1 MNKNVFHF
9 ICRLRLLLALVACL
23 AAHRVAADE
32 DIVITNPLNISYRF
46 YNDKNTPVHRTT
58 ADPVIVLYHD
68 DYYLFASHSSG
79 YWYSHDL
86 RSWTYV
92 RTQTLLTAEA
102 WAPAV
107 FVYDDAI
114 YYLGMGE
121 ERLFRS
127 TDPKNDKWED
137 VPNELPTLGDPA
149 FFLDNDGR
157 VYAYYGLSA
166 GGYIYGFE
174 VDPKQDWKVVSP
186 VVELIPNQGNRFG
199 WEVPGDNNEK
209 TGEKGWNEG
218 ACITR
223 QGDWYYLM
231 YATPGTEYTSYCSGV
246 YVSKSPLGPYT
257 PMDGAPFASK
267 PTGFITGGGHGHPFV
282 DRYGN
287 QWYVATL
294 IVGVREH
301 FERRVG
307 IFPAYYTPDGYG
319 HAIMFEMDKPFRLPG
334 QKVDFSTEDL
344 SLGMNLL
351 SHGKTMTASSSLN
364 SKMRPVNAADDDVRT
379 WWSASSGR
387 SGQWLRMDLG
397 RTMNVEALQVCF
409 ADEGFKSYRQ
419 DTDIP
424 VYKYIVEGS
433 VDGSEWHTVLDR
445 SQNTE
450 DQIYELV
457 VLPESEQVRYLRVTN
472 KQAFSVGQFSVS
484 DLRVFGH
491 ADGPLPGTCSAPA
504 AERSSADF
512 RRISFSW
519 DAATDAEGYI
529 LRWGTR
535 PDRMNHAA
543 RIWGTEVTFGCF
555 DAAATYY
562 VSVTPFNESGKGT
575 PSDVTEVT
583 GASGGLQ
590 SDAEG
595 TYFITK
601 PQDLLDFASLVNN
614 GATDAN
620 ALMTADLDMTG
631 LDFTPIG
638 GTSATSYQGTF
649 DGGGHTIDNLLVEA
663 AEKEGVGIFGYA
675 GGATIKNLI
684 CGPGNNIRGK
694 AFVGGLVGDKVT
706 SGTLTIIACG
716 HEGNVNCSAQN
727 GAAFVGCVHSG
738 NLIINHCYN
747 TGTVRGGRESA
758 IFSGW
763 FSGSASSISHSY
775 NSGKLTAGA
784 DGTNYLWRSSPT
796 VEDVYDISGRQSTTR
811 FTQTELESGALAWK
825 LNGNKAPGIFRQNL
839 DDGEPDSH
847 PVSSQLH
854 GIVYAS
860 GTIKCNGTA
869 ASGTTLSFSNT
880 DQAEYLPH
888 SYDEGICSV
897 CGEPDAE
904 YLYPNQQGYYPIE
917 TPYALRWF
925 AAYVASNPANASLD
939 ACLTADINMKGID
952 FVGIGSLAAPYC
964 GEFDG
969 GMHTIDYLTIKKTGQ
984 NCVGFI
990 NAANTNASI
999 HDLTLGSHCTI
1010 SGYRYVGGIVGHI
1023 GGQDG
1028 DIIRLERLGF
1038 EGTLNVHDNAGGIV
1052 GCIPNNNITALFKS
1066 CYSIGK
1072 VTGTQECGA
1081 LSGWSSNARLTNC
1094 FARVNGAGFET
1105 GHDVARGFTPTFRN
1119 CYVNGGQQRADGLG
1133 TFTLTEM
1140 RNGTLLEKLNDPAF
1154 QQTVGT
1160 DTCPKLRGQG
1170 QE

>member
-1 MNKNVFHF
+1 MEKTIINLSRH
-9 ICRLRLLLALVACL
+9 LSWLLLCCMALFPRNTAS
-23 AAHRVAADE
+23 ADE
-32 DIVITNPLNISYRF
+32 DVIITNPLNISYRF

-58 ADPVIVLYHD
+58 ADPVMLYHD

-127 TDPKNDKWED
+127 TDPKDDQWED

-174 VDPKQDWKVVSP
+174 VDPKQNWKVVSP
-186 VVELIPNQGNRFG
+186 VTELIPSQGERFG

-209 TGEKGWNEG
+209 TNEKGWNEG
-218 ACITR
+218 ACITH

-231 YATPGTEYTSYCSGV
+231 YATPGTEYITYCSGV
-246 YVSKSPLGPYT
+246 YVSKSPLGPFV

-287 QWYVATL
+287 QWFVATL
-294 IVGVREH
+294 IIGVREH
-301 FERRVG
+301 YERRVG
-307 IFPAYYTPDGYG
+307 IFPAYYTADGYG
-319 HAIMFEMDKPFRLPG
+319 HAVTLDMDMPFRLP
-334 QKVDFSTEDL
+334 QEKVDFSTENLLLD
-344 SLGMNLL
+344 MNLL
-351 SHGKTMTASSSLN
+351 SYGKKMTASSSLN
-364 SKMRPVNAADDDVRT
+364 AQMRPNNAADDNVRT

-397 RTMNVEALQVCF
+397 RTMDVEALQVCF

-424 VYKYIVEGS
+424 VYKYKVEGS
-433 VDGSEWHTVLDR
+433 VDGSEWHMILDR
-445 SQNTE
+445 TQNTE

-472 KQAFSVGQFSVS
+472 TKAFDVGQFSIS
-484 DLRVFGH
+484 DFRVFGH
-491 ADGPLPGTCSAPA
+491 ADGTVPDPCNAISADRS
-504 AERSSADF
+504 AEDF
-512 RRISFSW
+512 RRISVSW
-519 DAATDAEGYI
+519 DASADAMGYI
-529 LRWGTR
+529 LHWGTR
-535 PDRMNHAA
+535 PDRMNHSA
-543 RIWGTEVTFGCF
+543 RVFGTSVNYGFF
-555 DAAATYY
+555 DRVATYY
-562 VSVTPFNESGKGT
+562 FSVTPFNETGKGQT
-575 PSDVTEVT
+575 SDVIEVQ
-583 GASGGLQ
+583 GAAGGLNV
-590 SDAEG
+590 DAEG
-595 TYFITK
+595 SYIISS
-601 PQDLLDFASLVNN
+601 PQDLLDFADLVNN
-614 GATDAN
+614 GATYAN
-620 ALMTADLDMTG
+620 AVLTTDLDMMG
-631 LDFTPIG
+631 CDFTPIG
-638 GTSATSYQGTF
+638 NTDGTCYRGIF
-649 DGGGHTIDNLLVEA
+649 DGGGHVIENLTITLADQS
-663 AEKEGVGIFGYA
+663 GVGLFGYA

-684 CGPGNNIRGK
+684 CGPGNSIQGK

-706 SGTLTIIACG
+706 SSTLTIIGCG
-716 HEGNVNCSAQN
+716 HEGSVDCSAQN
-727 GAAFVGCVHSG
+727 GAAFVGCVHAGS
-738 NLIINHCYN
+738 LIINHCYN
-747 TGTVRGGRESA
+747 TGNVRGGRESA

-763 FSGSASSISHSY
+763 FSGTASTISNSY
-775 NSGKLTAGA
+775 NSGKLTAGV

-796 VEDVYDISGRQSTTR
+796 VEDVYDLNGRQSTTR
-811 FTQTELESGALAWK
+811 FTQAELESGALAWK

-839 DDGEPDSH
+839 DNGETDSH

-860 GTIKCNGTA
+860 GTIKCDGTA
-869 ASGTTLSFSNT
+869 ASGTTISFSNT
-880 DQAEYLPH
+880 DQAEYQPH
-888 SYDEGICSV
+888 RYDEGICSV
-897 CGEPDAE
+897 CNQPDPE
-904 YLYPNQQGYYPIE
+904 YLYPDQQGYYPIE

-925 AAYVASNPANASLD
+925 AAYVASDPANASLD
-939 ACLTADINMKGID
+939 ARLLDDINMRNID
-952 FVGIGSLAAPYC
+952 FLGIGSSAAPYS

-969 GMHTIDYLTIKKTGQ
+969 GKHTVDYLTLRKTGQ

-990 NAANTNASI
+990 NAASTGASI

-1010 SGYRYVGGIVGHI
+1010 TGNRYVGGIIGHI

-1038 EGTLNVHDNAGGIV
+1038 EGTVNVHDNGGSIV
-1052 GCIPNNNITALFKS
+1052 GCIPNNNITAYFRS
-1066 CYSIGK
+1066 CYTIGK

-1081 LSGWSSNARLTNC
+1081 LSGWSSYARLTNC
-1094 FARVNGAGFET
+1094 YARVNGAGLESS
-1105 GHDVARGFTPTFRN
+1105 HEVARGFTPIFRN
-1119 CYVNGGQQRADGLG
+1119 CYVNGGQQRADGLT

-1160 DTCPKLRGQG
+1160 DTCPKLRG
-1170 QE
+1170 EE